1 MEPGNPLASL
11 IHSDPKS
18 LWLEEGLSGRVVPIH
33 RLHPFYFQRFTV
45 YLFDTRKKK
54 PYTSRSKFLNWR
66 KKNGKNIQPGDEY
79 FN

>member
-33 RLHPFYFQRFTV
+33 RLHPFTFNGLRFTC
-45 YLFDTRKKK
+45 LTPEKKNLHFQK
-54 PYTSRSKFLNWR
+54 QVFKLAQ
-66 KKNGKNIQPGDEY
+66 KNGKNIQPGDEY